1 MDKNIS
7 VESLIIYDF
16 LLQICDVDSCLK
28 RHLLAVCPE
37 QQRLRVNLHP
47 SIPLLIRETD
57 LMIKMDLPI
66 PMICLTLYSK
76 QDHFNSIKDHLK
88 FLIEDFLIVV
98 GTVKL
103 EIRPLF
109 VPHLI
114 KLTDIIAAGLKELT
128 WVSSNWKEFVDRAN
142 DAIKKFKVL
151 VLAPITLVYSIL
163 MYYCRLPEFMIFT
176 SIGYWRY

>member
-1 MDKNIS
+1 M
-7 VESLIIYDF
+7 
-16 LLQICDVDSCLK
+16 
-28 RHLLAVCPE
+28 CPE

-88 FLIEDFLIVV
+88 FLIEDLLIVV

-103 EIRPLF
+103 EVRPLF

-114 KLTDIIAAGLKELT
+114 KLTDIIAAGLNELT

-151 VLAPITLVYSIL
+151 VVIYPLIIFFYYLSDIVDCSNSRCLRQSGIGSII
-163 MYYCRLPEFMIFT
+163 RHASSSASFST
-176 SIGYWRY
+176 RNR